1 MEVYSVVATVA
12 LDAMTSAAKG
22 SYEINVFATRQQ
34 ADDYASRCNQCC
46 TVPGIAYAVQAVDE
60 MSPERLPTE
69 QMLLDQQR
77 KAAVGLGANNAYKD
91 GIRACNQ
98 GQPRSANPHD
108 LCRADNN
115 TLRRAWYRGWDVAS
129 YAGLELREAAL
140 AFARHCADFTS
151 GTEYGQ
157 MGFEPFAPNG
167 LGATNE
173 GYIRRLVG
181 DGHKAG
187 IARRQGDQA
196 RVSLARESVPKLRA
210 LLKDVVSADEV
221 FSIGYK
227 AG

>member
-1 MEVYSVVATVA
+1 MIVHDVIASVAPDA
-12 LDAMTSAAKG
+12 LTSSPKG
-22 SYEINVFATRQQ
+22 TYAINVFPTRAQ
-34 ADDYASRCNQCC
+34 ADEYASRCNCCC
-46 TVPGIAYAVQAVDE
+46 TVPGIAYTVDSVE
-60 MSPERLPTE
+60 ELSPERFPTE
-69 QMLLDQQR
+69 AMFVDQRR

-108 LCRADNN
+108 LSQADNN

-129 YAGLELREAAL
+129 YAGLELREAAI
-140 AFARHCADFTS
+140 AFARHCAEFAS

-167 LGATNE
+167 LGETNA

-187 IARRQGDQA
+187 VARRQGDQA
-196 RVSLARESVPKLRA
+196 RVTLARESVPKLRA

-221 FSIGYK
+221 FSVGYK
-227 AG
+227 AA